1 MGKYYNSE
9 YSVWKAMR
17 YPRLSMVTSRGCPFR
32 CSFCSI
38 HSVWCHSYRARSPE
52 NVVDEIELLCKDYGI
67 REVNFYDDNIA
78 LDKERM
84 KAICDEII
92 KRKID
97 IKWPLT
103 NGVAVWTLDEETVL
117 KMKRAGCYRIVFGLE
132 SGSRETLKFIHKEHI
147 DFAQAKRLIRYCNK
161 IGLWTM
167 SSFVIGFPY
176 ETKVDVEKTLAIALD
191 SGVDLAGFFIATP
204 YPGTEFYDICRK
216 EGLLPELSLNDSL
229 KWIGEIGE
237 ATCDMKYL
245 KKDEINYLYQN
256 LRKRFIKRRSL
267 SFLNF
272 FRILRKIGGPEE
284 LKYFLKMLSNYFTTI
299 KDSLVTKV

>member
-1 MGKYYNSE
+1 
-9 YSVWKAMR
+9 
-17 YPRLSMVTSRGCPFR
+17 
-32 CSFCSI
+32 
-38 HSVWCHSYRARSPE
+38 
-52 NVVDEIELLCKDYGI
+52 
-67 REVNFYDDNIA
+67 

-84 KAICDEII
+84 KAICDQII

-97 IKWPLT
+97 IKWTPAG
-103 NGVAVWTLDEETVL
+103 GVAIWTLDEETVL
-117 KMKRAGCYRIVFGLE
+117 KMKRSGCYKITFGLE
-132 SGSRETLKFIHKEHI
+132 SGSRETLKFIHKDHL

-167 SSFVIGFPY
+167 SSFIIGFPY
-176 ETKVDVEKTLAIALD
+176 ETRIDAEKTLKFALD
-191 SGVDLAGFFIATP
+191 SGLDWASFYAATP
-204 YPGTEFYDICRK
+204 YPGTELYDICRK
-216 EGLLPELSLNDSL
+216 EGLLPKLSLNDSL

-284 LKYFLKMLSNYFTTI
+284 LRYFLKMLSNYFTTI